1 MLVLS
6 RKESESIVLGDD
18 IIIKVIGVEKGVVR
32 LGIEAPS
39 SVPIMRSELLDD
51 LKVANIEASKEIK
64 REKINMLSQMLKK

>member
-18 IIIKVIGVEKGVVR
+18 IIIKVIGVDKGVVR

>member
-18 IIIKVIGVEKGVVR
+18 IVIKVIGIEKGVVR

-39 SVPIMRSELLDD
+39 TISIARSELLDD
-51 LKVANIEASKEIK
+51 MKIANIAASKEIK
-64 REKINMLSQMLKK
+64 IEKINMLSQMLKK